1 VTDRCHWGVL
11 PFSCL
16 SCPEDHPYGRS
27 KSHGSSIDQDFDDEE
42 ATHMDRI
49 DPYEESLPL
58 RQQTRRQQRRTVSR
72 LERALYSGSREDLE
86 DVDW

>member
-1 VTDRCHWGVL
+1 
-11 PFSCL
+11 
-16 SCPEDHPYGRS
+16 
-27 KSHGSSIDQDFDDEE
+27 
-42 ATHMDRI
+42 MDRI